1 MLTPVQRCRYRWI
14 HLRAFCTASN
24 DKKWP
29 MKMKLNGFS
38 EGTGSV
44 RRQSDL
50 FGMLMGQVSALRG
63 THLSSFGAVISP
75 DAGNDRCATDRRNT
89 LAMSADHQRPF
100 SVANYTVNW
109 MHPHRNRR
117 AEMGQQENENSLSVF
132 KCLFP
137 FSNFPNRW
145 KVLKLLAAR
154 LRLWINWTLRT
165 LTIFAEWHV
174 HVVGWEEREREGKKG
189 GTKDEDALYR

>member
-1 MLTPVQRCRYRWI
+1 
-14 HLRAFCTASN
+14 
-24 DKKWP
+24 

-38 EGTGSV
+38 AGTGSV

-117 AEMGQQENENSLSVF
+117 AEMGQQENKKIHFQCSSAYF
-132 KCLFP
+132 RFP
-137 FSNFPNRW
+137 
-145 KVLKLLAAR
+145 
-154 LRLWINWTLRT
+154 
-165 LTIFAEWHV
+165 IFQI
-174 HVVGWEEREREGKKG
+174 
-189 GTKDEDALYR
+189 DEKF